1 MPFLRGK
8 EIERKFLVKE
18 NWSPG
23 SEGLK
28 IAQGYLS
35 TVPERTVRVRI
46 KGGKGYLTIKGKNQ
60 GISRAEFEYE
70 IPVCD
75 AEELLKMAE
84 QPILSKTRYLE
95 QQDGF
100 TWEIDVFAGEN
111 QGLIVAEIE
120 LPDENTTFTAPVW
133 LGEEVSG
140 DVRYYNANLIKNP
153 FSLWKK

>member
-1 MPFLRGK
+1 MAK
-8 EIERKFLVKE
+8 EIERKFLVKDS
-18 NWSPG
+18 WSPRD
-23 SEGLK
+23 EGLK

-70 IPVCD
+70 IPVRD
-75 AEELLKMAE
+75 AEEMLKLAE

-100 TWEIDVFAGEN
+100 TWEIDVFEGEN

-120 LPDENTTFTAPVW
+120 LPDEQAAFAEPAW

-153 FSLWKK
+153 FSQWEK